1 MHEWT
6 SIIINSFHLFQ
17 RTLFI
22 KAFDFLRIA
31 NSVPNKGKSSILP
44 LFNGAELL
52 SSTSDKAKLFA
63 ETFSDNSKS

>member
-1 MHEWT
+1 MNGLALSLIP
-6 SIIINSFHLFQ
+6 SISSNEPFL
-17 RTLFI
+17 I

-31 NSVPNKGKSSILP
+31 NSVPNKGKSSIPP

-52 SSTSDKAKLFA
+52 SSTSDKAKFFA